1 MPKYLATRDILR
13 IFTMLEHVSATF
25 KIKVMKLYT
34 VKVHNEHGTQN
45 FWSGNDMSK
54 AMHYETVVKQHYG
67 EHGEVWICNNM
78 DEIAVG

>member
-1 MPKYLATRDILR
+1 
-13 IFTMLEHVSATF
+13 
-25 KIKVMKLYT
+25 MKLYT

-67 EHGEVWICNNM
+67 EHGEVWICNTM

>member
-1 MPKYLATRDILR
+1 
-13 IFTMLEHVSATF
+13 
-25 KIKVMKLYT
+25 MKLYT

-54 AMHYETVVKQHYG
+54 AMYYETVVKQHYG

-78 DEIAVG
+78 QELTVGYNEDDAEN